1 VSRLSRH
8 SRSLSARL
16 RDALR
21 RRPERAAAVLLVA
34 AVGGL
39 VLFLAVDLFPYHSVN
54 DDEGVYLYQA
64 AMLLEGRLFLRPGAI
79 PTDAVR
85 PWFFVV
91 REVGGETAMY
101 GKYSPV
107 APAMFAVGRLLGDWN
122 YALGLVAA
130 GNAAGVYYL
139 AAAAFDRRAGL
150 VAVVALAAS
159 PLFLLTSATFLSYAP
174 ATALNLAFAVAYVR
188 AARTDDYRWAVAS
201 GVAIGL
207 AFFARPFTAVL
218 FALPFIGHTLAVLWT
233 GVRAGEDAVDPA
245 FRRVL
250 GRAVAVAVPGALGV
264 GVALAYNAV
273 VTGDPLLFPYAAFA
287 PNDGIGF
294 GPHEILGYE
303 RDYTVALAV
312 ETSAFVLE
320 YFLTEWTPAGVVGSV
335 LAAVGLGVAAWR
347 RRASL
352 SRYRPSLSGMT
363 DGEVAAVVAG
373 VFPAVFLG
381 ETYFWGTH
389 NGLRNG
395 LIDLL
400 GPFYHFDAL
409 LPVSVFAAA
418 GAVGI
423 VRAVR
428 DRLADRTT
436 RRRARVAVAVLLLV
450 AAPVVVT
457 AERDALDRPFAENRQ
472 RTESLD
478 ATYDPFVERAADAPD
493 GTAFEDALVFTPD
506 TYGDWQAHPFQYL
519 RSDPGFDGDVVYATD
534 GSPERDMAVLT
545 ATNRTPYRFTY
556 RGDWTAAFR
565 PVTPEIQR
573 LRVLSG
579 ASVDATTTVG
589 APANAESVSV
599 RVETTEGYAR
609 YRVPA
614 SARENETVTVRWR
627 VTPDGARATNL
638 AFASG
643 SDGAAVPLPDGASE
657 VDLVATFVG
666 QGGASVTYRQEAT
679 VDAGDDRIR
688 VVWPPE
694 TRICRLTTECG
705 NEGTWVGSD
714 GSYVSGVSVETAAT
728 AANRSA

>member
-1 VSRLSRH
+1 VSRLSRLL
-8 SRSLSARL
+8 RSLAARL
-16 RDALR
+16 RDAR
-21 RRPERAAAVLLVA
+21 RRHPERAAAALLVA
-34 AVGGL
+34 AVGAL

-64 AMLLEGRLFLRPGAI
+64 AMLLEGRLFLRPGAV

-130 GNAAGVYYL
+130 GNAAGVYCL
-139 AAAAFDRRAGL
+139 GAAAFDRRVGL

-188 AARTDDYRWAVAS
+188 AARTGDRRWAVAA
-201 GVAIGL
+201 GVAVGL

-233 GVRAGEDAVDPA
+233 GLGAGEEALDPA

-264 GVALAYNAV
+264 GVTLAYNAV

-303 RDYTVALAV
+303 RDYTVALAA

-320 YFLTEWTPAGVVGSV
+320 YFLTEWTPAGVLGSA

-347 RRASL
+347 RASL
-352 SRYRPSLSGMT
+352 SGYRPSLSGMT
-363 DGEVAAVVAG
+363 DGEVAAVVAA
-373 VFPAVFLG
+373 VFPAVFVG
-381 ETYFWGTH
+381 EAYFWGTH

-418 GAVGI
+418 GAVGL

-428 DRLADRTT
+428 DGLADRTT

-457 AERDALDRPFAENRQ
+457 AEQNALDRPFAENRQ

-478 ATYDPFVERAADAPD
+478 ATYNPFVERASAAPD

-534 GSPERDMAVLT
+534 GSPERDMAVLA

-556 RGDWTAAFR
+556 RGDWTGAFR
-565 PVTPEIQR
+565 PVNPEIQR

-579 ASVDATTTVG
+579 TSVDATTRVG

-614 SARENETVTVRWR
+614 SVRENGTVTVRWR

-643 SDGAAVPLPDGASE
+643 SDGETVPLAEGASE

-679 VDAGDDRIR
+679 VGATDDRIR

-694 TRICRLTTECG
+694 TRVCRLTTECG
-705 NEGTWVGSD
+705 YEGTWVGSD
-714 GSYVSGVSVETAAT
+714 GSYVSGVSVETTAAAT
-728 AANRSA
+728 NRTA